1 MELLKKE
8 NWWIWLFLM
17 IFGNG
22 SATIVLAA
30 LLGLLKKKAWYA
42 NWKNWVLGLALL
54 IFPAI
59 VMFYILMIQ
68 TTSQVAAKLG
78 VKGHEY
84 YLSPYIWL
92 LLVIIPIIGWLI
104 MIILYLYLNISILIA
119 LYKGKAI

>member
-1 MELLKKE
+1 MDLLKKE

-17 IFGNG
+17 IFGSG

-30 LLGLLKKKAWYA
+30 LLGLLKKDAWYA

-59 VMFYILMIQ
+59 IMMYVLMIQ
-68 TTSQVAAKLG
+68 TTVQVAAKLG
-78 VKGHEY
+78 VRGYEY

-92 LLVIIPIIGWLI
+92 LLVIIPIIGWFV
-104 MIILYLYLNISILIA
+104 MIILYFYLNISILIA
-119 LYKGKAI
+119 LHKGKAV

>member
-1 MELLKKE
+1 MDLLKKE

-17 IFGNG
+17 IFGSG

-30 LLGLLKKKAWYA
+30 LLGLLKKDAWYA

-59 VMFYILMIQ
+59 IMMYVLMIQ
-68 TTSQVAAKLG
+68 TTAQVAAKLG
-78 VKGHEY
+78 VRGYEY

-92 LLVIIPIIGWLI
+92 LLVIIPIIGWFV
-104 MIILYLYLNISILIA
+104 MIILYFYLNISILIA
-119 LYKGKAI
+119 LHKGKAV

>member
-1 MELLKKE
+1 MDLLKKE

-30 LLGLLKKKAWYA
+30 LLGLLKKNAWYA
-42 NWKNWVLGLALL
+42 NWKNWVLGLILFVL
-54 IFPAI
+54 PAA
-59 VMFYILMIQ
+59 VMMYVLMIQ
-68 TTSQVAAKLG
+68 TTCMTAAKLE

-92 LLVIIPIIGWLI
+92 LLMIIPIIGWLL
-104 MIILYLYLNISILIA
+104 MIILYLYLNICILIA
-119 LYKGKAI
+119 LYKGKAS